1 MSCQI
6 FVDFRP
12 AEIKVSPS
20 NTVIVYYAKNPSSGL
35 LERQRVKLN
44 HIHDKKER
52 MKYGR
57 LLVQKINQQLYDGWN
72 PIIEKAGF
80 SKVVSVAEAVKLYKK
95 SYANDV
101 RPDSLRSY
109 DSQTKAFMEFCT
121 LYNIGDKPICQFGRP
136 EAQRYML
143 SVEDRGVSPRTYNNY
158 IRFMGQF
165 FNFCVDKGL
174 AKENP
179 FGNIKLK
186 RADEKKRTVIPPE
199 VRAKIMKHLVD
210 SGMDGFRLLCLL
222 TYHCLIRPKELLMLK
237 VGHVSMKDDLI
248 IIPADIAKNHCERH
262 ISMPMEVAIPM
273 AEYIKSARSDL
284 QLFSSGYR
292 PGTKVLSTRDTGRTW
307 AQIRT
312 TLGLPKCYQYYSL
325 KDSGITEMLEA
336 GVPDKMVQELADH
349 HSLEMTQKYIAK
361 SKATDIRKRCEVVHF

>member
-12 AEIKVSPS
+12 AEIKVSPK
-20 NTVIVYYAKNPSSGL
+20 NTVIVYYAKNPNTGL

-44 HIHDKKER
+44 HIKGKSER

-57 LLVQKINQQLYDGWN
+57 LLVQQINQQLYEGWN

-80 SKVVSVAEAVKLYKK
+80 SKVVSVAEAVRLYKK

-109 DSQTKAFMEFCT
+109 DSQTKAFLEFCT
-121 LYNIGDKPICQFGRP
+121 LYNISEKPVCQFGRP

-186 RADEKKRTVIPPE
+186 RADEKMRTVIPPE
-199 VRAKIMKHLVD
+199 VRAKIMNYIVE
-210 SGMDGFRLLCLL
+210 SGMEGFRLLCLI
-222 TYHCLIRPKELLMLK
+222 TYNCLIRPKELLMLK

-248 IIPADIAKNHCERH
+248 IIPSDIAKNHRERH

-273 AEYIKSARSDL
+273 ADYIKNARSDL

-292 PGTKVLSTRDTGRTW
+292 PGKKVLSTRDTGRTW
-307 AQIRT
+307 ANIREA
-312 TLGLPKCYQYYSL
+312 LGLPKCYQYYSL

-349 HSLEMTQKYIAK
+349 RSLEMTQKYIAK